1 MFQKN
6 VSFPT
11 KKVSDVLRGE
21 GTSSEKTQIPKNS
34 KILRRG
40 ALVDLP
46 GFNLDIPRYKKKG
59 LDKSRPLHYT
69 TTIKPKLISVFPFV
83 LLQI

>member
-46 GFNLDIPRYKKKG
+46 GFNLDYTQDIPRIYPGTKK
-59 LDKSRPLHYT
+59 RPRR
-69 TTIKPKLISVFPFV
+69 I
-83 LLQI
+83 

>member
-1 MFQKN
+1 MFPPTQKK
-6 VSFPT
+6 FRM
-11 KKVSDVLRGE
+11 LRRE
-21 GTSSEKTQIPKNS
+21 GTSARKHQIPKNS
-34 KILRRG
+34 NSSRRG

-46 GFNLDIPRYKKKG
+46 GFNLDYTQGTKKKG

-83 LLQI
+83 LLRF

>member
-1 MFQKN
+1 MFPPTQKK
-6 VSFPT
+6 FRM
-11 KKVSDVLRGE
+11 LRRE
-21 GTSSEKTQIPKNS
+21 GTSTGKHQIPKNS
-34 KILRRG
+34 TSSRRG

-46 GFNLDIPRYKKKG
+46 GFNLDNIQGTKKG

-83 LLQI
+83 LLRF